1 MSLLFQII
9 LYTALS
15 GILSLVGG
23 VFLLGNQR
31 LVKKFSIHLVSFAAG
46 TLLAVSFLDLL
57 PEAVEHAG
65 ENLES
70 IFIWAL
76 AGIVVF
82 FLFERVIIQLH
93 THYYEHDDS
102 HGHPTPVLLM
112 VGDAFHNF
120 IDGVVIATAFIA
132 NPALGAVTAI
142 GVAIHELPQEIGD
155 FSVLLHHG
163 WSKISVFWINLAI
176 SLTSILGAILAYLA
190 RDFINPFLPHLLA
203 FTAGIFIYIATSDL
217 LPEIIKSKPS
227 DKKSHIT
234 ALLLL
239 GILSIWILSEY
250 FGHAG

>member
-57 PEAVEHAG
+57 PEAAEILG
-65 ENLES
+65 TNLQ
-70 IFIWAL
+70 ILFAWTL

-82 FLFERVIIQLH
+82 FLFERIVVQLH
-93 THYYEHDDS
+93 THYHEDDS
-102 HGHPTPVLLM
+102 VHAHPAPVLLM

-120 IDGVVIATAFIA
+120 IDGIVIATAFIA
-132 NPALGAVTAI
+132 NPTLGVITAV
-142 GVAIHELPQEIGD
+142 GVAVHELPQEIGD

-163 WSKISVFWINLAI
+163 WKKASVLWVNLGI
-176 SLTSILGAILAYLA
+176 SLTSVLGAVLAYAL
-190 RDFINPFLPHLLA
+190 RDLIVPVLPHLLA
-203 FTAGIFIYIATSDL
+203 FTAGIFIYIAAGDL
-217 LPEIIKSKPS
+217 LPEISKSKPS

-234 ALLLL
+234 ILLIL
-239 GILSIWILSEY
+239 GIATICVFRY
-250 FGHAG
+250 FFE